1 MSNQEKKLNSILL
14 IDDDEVTNFY
24 NSHIINKM
32 GITQHVHAE
41 LNGVQA
47 LKYLV
52 EKAAYNEDYVRP
64 DLIFLDVN
72 MPVMNG
78 FEFLEEYEKL
88 DESDRG
94 QFLIVMLTSSLLD
107 VDKNRAASFGSL
119 SDYYPKPLTQ
129 EALQEILQKYF
140 PE

>member
-1 MSNQEKKLNSILL
+1 ML
-14 IDDDEVTNFY
+14 IDDDDVTNFY
-24 NSHIINKM
+24 NSHIINKF
-32 GITQHVHAE
+32 GITKHVHAE

-47 LKYLV
+47 LRYLH
-52 EKAAYNEDYVRP
+52 EKQAYQADYVRP

-72 MPVMNG
+72 MPIMNG

-88 DESDRG
+88 PEEDRG

-107 VDKNRAASFGSL
+107 VDKNRASAFNCL

-129 EALQEILQKYF
+129 NALEEIIQKYF
-140 PE
+140 PDYLEEVEE